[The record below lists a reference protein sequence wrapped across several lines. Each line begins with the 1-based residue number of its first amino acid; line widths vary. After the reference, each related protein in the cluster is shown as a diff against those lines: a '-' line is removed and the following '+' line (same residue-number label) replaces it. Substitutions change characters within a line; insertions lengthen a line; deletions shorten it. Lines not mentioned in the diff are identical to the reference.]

1 MSPRKRR
8 SSRTSSRPV
17 LTPRSLVGVLV
28 AVVVLALVGYF
39 SGEEYLQEWFSDDPS
54 NGTVAPI
61 TRGEVDADRARAQLA
76 ELTVAEWGS
85 MAGYSR
91 DEFPHWQMMDG
102 CNVRHVVLARD
113 GEGIVTEDDS
123 CKVIS
128 GTWVSVYDGETFTDP
143 GDIDIDHMVPLANAW
158 RTGAASWTDQQRA
171 EFANDLERPQLFAVS
186 ATSNRAKGD
195 QDPSQWKPPL
205 RTYWCQYAHDWIAVK
220 HHWELSVTAAERD
233 ALDDMLDTCG

>member
-1 MSPRKRR
+1 VSPRNRR
-8 SSRTSSRPV
+8 SSRRTS
-17 LTPRSLVGVLV
+17 RSIRRLGGVLV
-28 AVVVLALVGYF
+28 ALIVLAVVGYF
-39 SGEEYLQEWFSDDPS
+39 GGAERIQEWLPDDS
-54 NGTVAPI
+54 SGGSGAPI

-85 MAGYSR
+85 MSGYSR
-91 DEFPHWQMMDG
+91 DEFPHWRLADG

-113 GEGIVTEDDS
+113 GKDIVNEDGS
-123 CKVIS
+123 CKVID
-128 GTWVSVYDGETFTDP
+128 GTWVSVYDGATLTDP
-143 GDIDIDHMVPLANAW
+143 GEVDIDHMVPLANAW

-233 ALDDMLDTCG
+233 ALDDMLDTCE